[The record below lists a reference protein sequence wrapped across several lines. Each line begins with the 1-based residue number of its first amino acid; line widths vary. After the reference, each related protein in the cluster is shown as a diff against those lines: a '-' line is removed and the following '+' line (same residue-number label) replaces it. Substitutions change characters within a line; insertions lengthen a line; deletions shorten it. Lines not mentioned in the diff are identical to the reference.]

1 MVYSIW
7 HWYSDITDFE
17 VCKFTKKKKN
27 LNILRKN
34 IIFPPNKKLTH
45 YTLKATIG
53 KNKFSSKVNL

>member
-1 MVYSIW
+1 MVYGIW

-17 VCKFTKKKKN
+17 VCRFTKKKKN

-34 IIFPPNKKLTH
+34 IIFPPNKKLTY
-45 YTLKATIG
+45 YTLKVTIG